1 VKRPTIQFYIAVT
14 SPIERKKTVTGN
26 AEKTLFC
33 YGWIDHQTRWGAAAG
48 FRIIKTSLILYL
60 K

>member
-26 AEKTLFC
+26 AEKILFC

-48 FRIIKTSLILYL
+48 FRII
-60 K
+60 